1 MKLNNR
7 FIFGI
12 LSLLLAAVI
21 AFVALPTIARQT
33 NGKEEIVRITQPVLK
48 GEQIS
53 SENAEV
59 VEVGG
64 YNLPSNIAHQ
74 LSDVNGLYATA
85 DLAVGDYILTSK
97 ISSVPVSSDVA
108 LNSIPSGKVA
118 ISLTV
123 KTLASGLSDK
133 LQPGDII
140 RIYHFLDT
148 AAEVPELRF
157 VKVLSVTD
165 SDGINV
171 DNAKEPTEDEEK
183 QQSAT
188 ITVLASPE
196 QAKIITGLE
205 NDGVAHVALISRNND
220 KLADELLAE
229 QDKTLQE
236 IYFPETLIEEEAADA
251 ENSDVESEPQET
263 ETAESAQSTNET
275 APSAEKSNQGRRI
288 FVMGKVITVW
298 GSPGSGKSMFCCIL
312 AKALTRDKRK
322 AIIINADMNVPML
335 PVWLPEQII
344 QTNTS
349 IGQVLSSVEI
359 DTSLVASHVT
369 VLKNYP
375 FIGMMGYAAGENPLS
390 YPEVKYTMVLQLI
403 HAAAKLVDFVILDC
417 STSMT
422 NVFTPAA
429 IEAGDVVIRILTPD
443 LKGINYL
450 KAHQPLLVDER
461 FRFSEHMTFA
471 GLARPFHA
479 LDEMGYIIGGF
490 DGLLPYS
497 KEIDRCATEGGMFKA
512 ITYCNPKYT
521 ASLNKVLEILEQME
535 LAEQSEDDAAYE
547 CEEDAD
553 E

>member
-1 MKLNNR
+1 M
-7 FIFGI
+7 
-12 LSLLLAAVI
+12 
-21 AFVALPTIARQT
+21 ALPTIARQT

-251 ENSDVESEPQET
+251 ENSDAESEPQET
-263 ETAESAQSTNET
+263 VNAETAQSTNET
-275 APSAEKSNQGRRI
+275 APSAE
-288 FVMGKVITVW
+288 
-298 GSPGSGKSMFCCIL
+298 
-312 AKALTRDKRK
+312 
-322 AIIINADMNVPML
+322 
-335 PVWLPEQII
+335 
-344 QTNTS
+344 
-349 IGQVLSSVEI
+349 
-359 DTSLVASHVT
+359 
-369 VLKNYP
+369 
-375 FIGMMGYAAGENPLS
+375 
-390 YPEVKYTMVLQLI
+390 
-403 HAAAKLVDFVILDC
+403 
-417 STSMT
+417 
-422 NVFTPAA
+422 
-429 IEAGDVVIRILTPD
+429 
-443 LKGINYL
+443 
-450 KAHQPLLVDER
+450 
-461 FRFSEHMTFA
+461 
-471 GLARPFHA
+471 
-479 LDEMGYIIGGF
+479 
-490 DGLLPYS
+490 
-497 KEIDRCATEGGMFKA
+497 
-512 ITYCNPKYT
+512 
-521 ASLNKVLEILEQME
+521 
-535 LAEQSEDDAAYE
+535 
-547 CEEDAD
+547 
-553 E
+553 